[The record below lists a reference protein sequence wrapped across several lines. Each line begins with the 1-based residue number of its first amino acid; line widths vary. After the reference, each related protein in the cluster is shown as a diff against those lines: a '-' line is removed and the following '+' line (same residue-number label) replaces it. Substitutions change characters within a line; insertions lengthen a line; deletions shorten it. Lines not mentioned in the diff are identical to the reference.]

1 MKTPNPSSVLF
12 SDLIETLEQKAK
24 SLEAF
29 LALTNSLRERL
40 IAQEWSGIEGLLK
53 QRQDLTFAVD
63 QMDVRIRVLRAKQ
76 PPDAEGLPDA
86 EGKRILDLLNAISG
100 ISEKARTLDREC
112 AGLMADWREQTRGRL
127 STMRSSFKAVHGYN
141 RKPVRPPKFLDV
153 RR

>member
-1 MKTPNPSSVLF
+1 MKTPNPSSGLF

-24 SLEAF
+24 TLEAF
-29 LALTNSLRERL
+29 SALTNSLRDRL

-53 QRQDLTFAVD
+53 QRQDLIFAVD
-63 QMDVRIRVLRAKQ
+63 QIDVRIQVQRAKQ
-76 PPDAEGLPDA
+76 LSDAEELSDA
-86 EGKRILDLLNAISG
+86 QKKRILDLLNAISE
-100 ISEKARTLDREC
+100 ISEKARTVDQEC
-112 AGLMADWREQTRGRL
+112 VGLMADWREQTRGRL